1 MANTKIIDDVL
12 NGASNRRSLLRK
24 LGVAGA
30 ALTTGLA
37 SANRAMGDPVSP
49 TPTDVVQFALNLEY
63 LEAEFYSVA
72 TTGETLEQR
81 GVDLTGAGTPGPT
94 TTQFGK
100 TSFANNLI
108 LTAATA
114 QNIALDEFNHVQ
126 LIRRTLLANGITPI
140 AKPAI
145 NLDAQMAMGVGLM
158 NEQGFLLF
166 DRISADIGTTA
177 YAGGST
183 ILNGSPFLPTAARIL
198 AVEAQ
203 HSANA
208 RLSLA
213 RLGIVSQALDGADI
227 LPPPSGGNLFST
239 NATNGL
245 VAVRT
250 PGEVL
255 YLVYGNQ
262 AGVTK
267 GGYFPQG
274 VNGNLVTSTAPATAA
289 NQQ

>member
-1 MANTKIIDDVL
+1 MSNTKMIDNLLEHTSD
-12 NGASNRRSLLRK
+12 RRRMLRS
-24 LGVAGA
+24 LGVAGSTLTA
-30 ALTTGLA
+30 AIAGGPKLLA
-37 SANRAMGDPVSP
+37 DTASP
-49 TPTDVVQFALNLEY
+49 TAIDVIQFALNLEY

-72 TTGETLEQR
+72 TTGQTLEQR
-81 GVDLTGAGTPGPT
+81 GVDLSGVGTPGPT
-94 TTQFGK
+94 TTAYGAVN
-100 TSFANNLI
+100 FANNLV
-108 LTAATA
+108 LTATTA

-126 LIRRTLLANGITPI
+126 LIRQTLLANGVTPI

-145 NLDAQMAMGVGLM
+145 NLDALVAQGVGLM

-183 ILNGSPFLPTAARIL
+183 ILNGSPLLPTAARIL

-213 RLGIVSQALDGADI
+213 RLAITSQPLDGADI
-227 LPPPSGGNLFST
+227 VPPPTGGNLFST
-239 NATNGL
+239 NPTNGL

-250 PGEVL
+250 PGQVL

-262 AGVTK
+262 AGVTR
-267 GGYFPQG
+267 GGFFPQG
-274 VNGNLVTSTAPATAA
+274 VNGNLFTSTAAATAA
-289 NQQ
+289 NQL

>member
-1 MANTKIIDDVL
+1 MSDKLINDVVH
-12 NGASNRRSLLRK
+12 GVSDRRGMLKK
-24 LGVAGA
+24 LGIAA
-30 ALTTGLA
+30 SALTGAVATQSNLIA
-37 SANRAMGDPVSP
+37 DPATP
-49 TPTDVVQFALNLEY
+49 TPVDVVQFALNLEY

-72 TTGETLEQR
+72 TTGQTLQQR
-81 GVDLTGAGTPGPT
+81 GVDLSGIGTPGPT
-94 TTQFGK
+94 TTSYGRVN
-100 TSFANNLI
+100 FANNLV
-108 LTAATA
+108 LTPTTA

-126 LIRRTLLANGITPI
+126 VVRQALLANGYTPI

-145 NLDAQMAMGVGLM
+145 NLDAMIPMGVGLA
-158 NEQGFLLF
+158 NEAGFLLF

-213 RLGIVSQALDGADI
+213 RLAINSQALDGADI
-227 LPPPSGGNLFST
+227 VPPPTGTNLFST
-239 NATNGL
+239 NASNGL

-262 AGVTK
+262 AGVTR
-267 GGYFPQG
+267 GGFFPQG
-274 VNGNLVTSTAPATAA
+274 VNGNLVTSTAAATAA
-289 NQQ
+289 NQA